1 MNRLPN
7 LTASNR
13 ALTVVLFCAFC
24 GAAFAFP
31 NLGQSAAQSNA
42 QTLAAPPRSFEVA
55 SIKKHPPDNGLTKRG
70 VGIPD
75 SPDVGQFRAPSVTA
89 KALIAAAYDVKEFQI
104 SGGPGWI
111 GSELWDIDAKVE
123 DSLAAQ
129 LEKLPRRQQEAQR
142 ALMLRSLL
150 ADRFKLQVMR
160 SSKQATVLA
169 LVLAKGGPKLKNVS
183 PLDPNAPRP
192 STPYLAQTP
201 RGTRREVPPGAAL
214 MMMNLGRATMT
225 ANAQPISA
233 LVDMLSTHL
242 GKPVIDRTG
251 LKGTYQFALQ
261 FAPQGGAGPDGM
273 PLPPGPPPDPGVPSL
288 FTALQEQLGL
298 KLESTKGPIEII
310 TIDHIEEPSE
320 N

>member
-1 MNRLPN
+1 MQPDTEMNRNQKRASFAPFR
-7 LTASNR
+7 TALLFS
-13 ALTVVLFCAFC
+13 ALL
-24 GAAFAFP
+24 GAASALP
-31 NLGQSAAQSNA
+31 LKAAQSAN
-42 QTLAAPPRSFEVA
+42 APPPSFEVA
-55 SIKKHPPDNGLTKRG
+55 SIKKHPPDSGLTKRG

-75 SPDVGQFRAPSVTA
+75 SPDVGQFRAPAVTA

-104 SGGPGWI
+104 SGGPSWI
-111 GSELWDIDAKVE
+111 DSALWDIDAKVE
-123 DSLAAQ
+123 DSLAGQ

-150 ADRFKLQVMR
+150 ADRFKLQVAR
-160 SSKQATVLA
+160 SSKQASVLA
-169 LVLAKGGPKLKNVS
+169 LVLAKGGPKLREV
-183 PLDPNAPRP
+183 PAFDPKAPRP

-201 RGTRREVPPGAAL
+201 RGTAREVPPGAAL

-225 ANAQPISA
+225 ANAQPIGA

-242 GKPVIDRTG
+242 GKPVIDQTG
-251 LKGTYQFALQ
+251 LEGTYQFTLE

-273 PLPPGPPPDPGVPSL
+273 PLPPGPPPDPSVPSL

-298 KLESTKGPIEII
+298 KLESMKGPIEII
-310 TIDHIEEPSE
+310 TIDQIEEPSQ